1 MVRRQR
7 LVIARGARVGK
18 QFSNAVL
25 MFVVEL
31 RTINDSLF
39 QIIYQTIA
47 LAQEPLNIVLR
58 LR

>member
-7 LVIARGARVGK
+7 LVIARGARAGK
-18 QFSNAVL
+18 QLSNAVL
-25 MFVVEL
+25 MFEVEL